1 MQGEELNDC
10 PSSKDSFSTESF
22 KQPMHMNNR
31 LYRKT
36 SPFLRK
42 ETFNV
47 YFSIVNVYFFA
58 VNVYFWCLGYYADME
73 ISVMKLISLAQK
85 QIVKEN
91 LEILCCLMDAL
102 L

>member
-1 MQGEELNDC
+1 
-10 PSSKDSFSTESF
+10 
-22 KQPMHMNNR
+22 MHMNNR

-47 YFSIVNVYFFA
+47 YFSIVNVHFFA

-73 ISVMKLISLAQK
+73 ISTLSTKEPQNKTQRHLPPYLQIRGLEFISHHHK
-85 QIVKEN
+85 GITK
-91 LEILCCLMDAL
+91 
-102 L
+102 

>member
-1 MQGEELNDC
+1 
-10 PSSKDSFSTESF
+10 
-22 KQPMHMNNR
+22 MHMNNR

-42 ETFNV
+42 EIFNV

-58 VNVYFWCLGYYADME
+58 VNVYFGCLGCYADME
-73 ISVMKLISLAQK
+73 LSVMKLSVMKLISLAQK